1 MMSREVSP
9 IKENYILKDLVTVAI
24 LPKPWSFTKDYQSG
38 FFVLKPN

>member
-9 IKENYILKDLVTVAI
+9 IKENNILKDLVTVAI
-24 LPKPWSFTKDYQSG
+24 LPKVG

>member
-24 LPKPWSFTKDYQSG
+24 LPKPWSFTKSG